1 MQPKKKTNIN
11 TAAQRR
17 LQQELQKKRMQKI
30 MWITGSCIVVLV
42 ILLLVIKPSSNETTA
57 DFAYDQLP
65 VIGDTNA
72 PVKIVEFGDYKC
84 PACQGFSQSYKPQIV
99 KDYVDKGLV
108 SFYYM
113 NYLIISPDTDS
124 NTAAL
129 AAQAVYHQSNEEFWK
144 YYHVLY
150 DNQQDEQKEWATPE
164 YLVELAREAKLD
176 IDYDKLAK
184 DIADKTYQ
192 KEVDEQMKFAN
203 SLDIRSTPTV
213 YINGQ
218 KLADGSSYASLTK
231 EIDAAIASKNVV
243 KEEK

>member
-1 MQPKKKTNIN
+1 MQPKKKVNIN

-17 LQQELQKKRMQKI
+17 LQQELQRKRMQKI

-42 ILLLVIKPSSNETTA
+42 ILLLVIKPSSNEKSS
-57 DFAYDQLP
+57 DFAYENLP

-84 PACQGFSQSYKPQIV
+84 PACQGFSQSFKPQIV
-99 KDYVDKGLV
+99 KDYVDKGIV

-113 NYLIISPDTDS
+113 NYLIISPEADS

-129 AAQAVYHQSNEEFWK
+129 AAQAVYHQNNEEFWK

-150 DNQQDEQKEWATPE
+150 DNQGNEQTEWATPE
-164 YLVELAREAKLD
+164 YLVELARQANLD

-192 KEVDEQMKFAN
+192 KEVDEHMKIAQ
-203 SLDIRSTPTV
+203 SLNIRSTPTL

-218 KLADGSSYASLTK
+218 KLDGDGSYESLTK
-231 EIDAAIASKNVV
+231 AVDDAVASANAI